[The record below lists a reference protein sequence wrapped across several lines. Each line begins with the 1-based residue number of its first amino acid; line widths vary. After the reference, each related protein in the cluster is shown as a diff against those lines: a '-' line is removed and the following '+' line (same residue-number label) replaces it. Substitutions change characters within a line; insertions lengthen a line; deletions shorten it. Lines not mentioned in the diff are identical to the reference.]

1 MILIDPILMQSISS
15 LWSLGSFLHKQIST
29 RPKKLVLASAC
40 LMSSA
45 MDSCFWCRKNKWK
58 WQTNK
63 QVQDK
68 SNQASS
74 NKTKNSTKW
83 GEVTEVTRSKVHVL
97 ELRILLLCCSQFIP
111 GFTADSRQGQ
121 RTVVVSSFATCLRLW
136 CSAGRASA
144 VQSPCVPLPETLG
157 SPHWK
162 NRKD

>member
-121 RTVVVSSFATCLRLW
+121 RW
-136 CSAGRASA
+136 CQALQHVFVLVLCRKGLSCSISMCASA
-144 VQSPCVPLPETLG
+144 RDSWLASLKE
-157 SPHWK
+157 
-162 NRKD
+162 